1 MWKIDEIKEK
11 QRIIQQKMDEC
22 NNPKLKELLGLSL
35 VTYSCLLDNSG
46 TIKYTMIP
54 NVIDKITNN
63 NFTNKREQELAKLEY
78 DLMVGDEA
86 YLDDDYLSIL
96 LQICDNVSN
105 TDKVEI
111 DESLFKKIN
120 VSPESLIN
128 LSRNFYQSLGDT
140 EIFDCATKILDDPS
154 SLNFSSIPR
163 RGMTDC
169 SGLTFNDYVYD
180 KTYCN
185 ITRQNNIFDY
195 QVFNHEV
202 MHGIDFYL
210 QKKVPS
216 ENYFGFHEVPT
227 YTIDYLFIDYLE
239 SQGLDIC
246 DVQLLRQQKDNYL
259 QSLANITKIQLQT
272 LLMKNY
278 GFKGSQTAS
287 LEEIRKVITPQLK
300 KQLLEIQSGVMS
312 FGLFSQIIEN
322 KEYGINNLKQLMK
335 RIISKECVPDFTD
348 INLSYEEILE
358 YSKMIGMYSKNIKSS
373 KNL

>member
-11 QRIIQQKMDEC
+11 QRIAQKKIDEC
-22 NNPKLKELLGLSL
+22 DNPKTKELLGLSL

-46 TIKYTMIP
+46 TIKYTIIP
-54 NVIDKITNN
+54 NIIDKITNN

-78 DLMVGDEA
+78 DLMVGNEA
-86 YLDDDYLSIL
+86 YLDNKYLSIL

-120 VSPESLIN
+120 VSPESLIT
-128 LSRNFYQSLGDT
+128 LSRNFYQSLGDE
-140 EIFDCATKILDDPS
+140 EIFRYATKILDDPT
-154 SLNFSSIPR
+154 SLNFSGISR

-169 SGLTFNDYVYD
+169 SGLTFNDYIYD
-180 KTYCN
+180 KAYCN
-185 ITRQNNIFDY
+185 ITIQNNIFDY

-239 SQGLDIC
+239 SQGLNIS

-259 QSLANITKIQLQT
+259 QSLANITKLQLQT
-272 LLMKNY
+272 LLMKSY
-278 GFKGSQTAS
+278 GYKGSQTAS
-287 LEEIRKVITPQLK
+287 VEEIRKVITPQLK

-312 FGLFSQIIEN
+312 FGLFNQITEN
-322 KEYGINNLKQLMK
+322 KEYGINNLKKLMK
-335 RIISKECVPDFTD
+335 RIISKECTPDFTD